1 MIKLIF
7 ALPNFPNAPKT
18 SYYRYA
24 ISNREF
30 HQNPINRSDT
40 DVKVHL
46 QLFVKQNILWIHMDE
61 KNCPGLI
68 NENCPYRIFKEYLKQ
83 YGGHMKNYTCDLK

>member
-1 MIKLIF
+1 MIQLIF
-7 ALPNFPNAPKT
+7 ALPDFPNAPKT

-30 HQNPINRSDT
+30 HQNPINHSDT

-46 QLFVKQNILWIHMDE
+46 QLYVKQNFSWIQMDG
-61 KNCPGLI
+61 KNCPGSI
-68 NENCPYRIFKEYLKQ
+68 NENCPYRIFKKYLKQ
-83 YGGHMKNYTCDLK
+83 FWGHMKNYISHIK